1 MMTESEY
8 IGAIRRGD
16 REAFNAFCLDH
27 YVALLSYAHLFVR
40 DSWAEDV
47 VQDVLFSVWE
57 HRKSLKDG
65 GSLSAYLLRSVYNRC
80 QNYLKRARIARSF
93 YDERISEIMAG
104 YYSPD
109 TNPVMVSLFRHD
121 LHNKLETAI
130 SSLSPRVQEVFRMSY
145 LEDIPN
151 KEIAHRLGL
160 SLSTV
165 ENHMYSALKQLRLL
179 LSEG

>member
-93 YDERISEIMAG
+93 Y
-104 YYSPD
+104 PD

-151 KEIAHRLGL
+151 KEIARRLGL

-165 ENHMYSALKQLRLL
+165 ENHMYSALKQLRLV